1 LAKFVAM
8 KNFYLIIAF
17 VASVSTV
24 FAQKAPLPVEVMAGN
39 NRANLLIIIN
49 RPIDAAGKFNFFNVT
64 VGAADYQNTPS
75 ETEMIINNS
84 ITYGLGKGFSA
95 ASGLQWHYKLG
106 FVPTVGFQFLKASPD
121 YLIVVFPTLN
131 FKPGH
136 AFETVALAEYKPKL
150 SEKIRLYTRL
160 QGLLVRDIEVGT
172 HARSGLTLRAG
183 LTFDKFTVGLG
194 SNFDAYGPMKFEKSN
209 HGLFLQM
216 RL

>member
-1 LAKFVAM
+1 M
-8 KNFYLIIAF
+8 KNIGIFLALMAITNSLI
-17 VASVSTV
+17 
-24 FAQKAPLPVEVMAGN
+24 AQKAPLPVEVMAGN

-64 VGAADYQNTPS
+64 VGSADYLNTPA
-75 ETEMIINNS
+75 ETEIVLNNS
-84 ITYGLGKGFSA
+84 LTYALGKGFSA

-106 FVPTVGFQFLKASPD
+106 LVPTLGFQFLKASPD

-150 SEKIRLYTRL
+150 SNKVRLYTRL
-160 QGLLVRDIEVGT
+160 QGLLVRDIELGT
-172 HARSGLTLRAG
+172 HARSGLTVRAG

-194 SNFDAYGPMKFEKSN
+194 TNLDAYGPMKFEKSN
-209 HGLFLQM
+209 HGLFFQM

>member
-1 LAKFVAM
+1 M
-8 KNFYLIIAF
+8 KNFLILFTCICLLHP
-17 VASVSTV
+17 VLG
-24 FAQKAPLPVEVMAGN
+24 QKAPLPVEVMAGN

-64 VGAADYQNTPS
+64 VGAADYKNTPS
-75 ETEMIINNS
+75 ETEIVLNNS
-84 ITYGLGKGFSA
+84 ITYALGKGFSA

-121 YLIVVFPTLN
+121 YLIVIFPTYN
-131 FKPGH
+131 FKPGP

-150 SEKIRLYTRL
+150 SDKLRLYTRL
-160 QGLLVRDIEVGT
+160 QGLLVRDIEHGV
-172 HARSGLTLRAG
+172 HARSGTSLRAG

-194 SNFDAYGPMKFEKSN
+194 ANFDAYGPLKFEKSN
-209 HGLFLQM
+209 HGLFFQM

>member
-1 LAKFVAM
+1 MKKLFALIALLAPFSV
-8 KNFYLIIAF
+8 LI
-17 VASVSTV
+17 
-24 FAQKAPLPVEVMAGN
+24 AQKAPLPVEVMAGN

-75 ETEMIINNS
+75 ETEIVLNNS
-84 ITYGLGKGFSA
+84 ITYALGKAFSA

-106 FVPTVGFQFLKASPD
+106 FVPTLGFQFLKASPD

-131 FKPGH
+131 FKPGY

-150 SEKIRLYTRL
+150 SDKLRLYTRL

-172 HARSGLTLRAG
+172 HARSGTSLRAG

-209 HGLFLQM
+209 HGLFFQM

>member
-1 LAKFVAM
+1 M
-8 KNFYLIIAF
+8 KKLLILCLFPIL
-17 VASVSTV
+17 S
-24 FAQKAPLPVEVMAGN
+24 FAQAPILAEVMFGN
-39 NRANLLIIIN
+39 NRTNFLMFLN
-49 RPIDAAGKFNFFNVT
+49 RPVDAKGRFHFFNVT

-75 ETEMIINNS
+75 ETEIVLNNS
-84 ITYGLGKGFSA
+84 IAYALGKGFSA

-106 FVPTVGFQFLKASPD
+106 FVPTLGFQFLKASPD

-131 FKPGH
+131 FKPGY

-150 SEKIRLYTRL
+150 SDKLRLYTRL

-172 HARSGLTLRAG
+172 HARSGTSLRAG

-209 HGLFLQM
+209 HGLFFQM

>member
-1 LAKFVAM
+1 MFVAM
-8 KNFYLIIAF
+8 KNFLCL
-17 VASVSTV
+17 
-24 FAQKAPLPVEVMAGN
+24 FACYCFLFPTLGQKAPLPVEVMAGN

-75 ETEMIINNS
+75 ETEMVINNA

-121 YLIVVFPTLN
+121 YLIVIFPTYN
-131 FKPGH
+131 FKPGS
-136 AFETVALAEYKPKL
+136 AFETVAITEFKPKL
-150 SEKIRLYTRL
+150 SNKLRLYTRL
-160 QGLLVRDIEVGT
+160 QGLFVQDIKNDV
-172 HARSGLTLRAG
+172 HARSGTSLRVG
-183 LTFDKFTVGLG
+183 LTFDKFTLGLG
-194 SNFDAYGPMKFEKSN
+194 SNFDAYGPKKFEKSN
-209 HGLFLQM
+209 HGLFFQM

>member
-1 LAKFVAM
+1 M
-8 KNFYLIIAF
+8 KNLGILCLLFI
-17 VASVSTV
+17 STHLL
-24 FAQKAPLPVEVMAGN
+24 AQKAPLPVEVMAGN

-75 ETEMIINNS
+75 ETEMVLNNS
-84 ITYGLGKGFSA
+84 ITYNLGKGFSA

-121 YLIVVFPTLN
+121 YLVVIFPTFN
-131 FKPGH
+131 FKPDH

-150 SEKIRLYTRL
+150 SEKLRLYTRL
-160 QGLLVRDIEVGT
+160 QGLLVHNLEAGT
-172 HARSGLTLRAG
+172 HARSGISLRAG
-183 LTFDKFTVGLG
+183 LNFDKFIVGFG
-194 SNFDAYGPMKFEKSN
+194 SNLDYYGPMKFDKTN
-209 HGLFLQM
+209 HGLFIQM